1 MGRENRI
8 PKEIERRAKI
18 CERLQASNVSSM
30 SDIWIIFKEALAKFM
45 GNRLDAELDDGK
57 YDCLNQDTDNI

>member
-1 MGRENRI
+1 M
-8 PKEIERRAKI
+8 
-18 CERLQASNVSSM
+18 SSM
-30 SDIWIIFKEALAKFM
+30 SDIWIIFKEALAKLM